1 MKNKLI
7 KSNPITAVNDELN
20 VILNDDELKQ
30 LAKFLDALLEI
41 DIANKS
47 SASKRND

>member
-7 KSNPITAVNDELN
+7 KQKQITAVNDEPI
-20 VILNDDELKQ
+20 VILNDDEIKQ

-47 SASKRND
+47 NESNRND